1 MFAKAVTNQ
10 WTVTE
15 NGMKARVSSASACV
29 DLFYRGGAS
38 RDSDIIPYFS
48 AALATNK
55 ELAMRIALW
64 IRDVRG
70 GAGERET
77 FRNILRYLDKTNV
90 DLAIALINRVPELGR
105 WDDMLVVESPRAWD
119 HAVGMIQTALV
130 MKPRTSYEAS
140 YHGLCG
146 KWMPRKGPIAVKLT
160 KSMGLTPKQY
170 RQLIVSQTN
179 VVENQMCKKEWNRIN
194 YGHVPSVASARY
206 RAAFRRNDGERY
218 AQYVKDLSEG
228 TAKVNAGAIFPHDV
242 IKNLIDRYADSID
255 EVERHFTI
263 EQWNRLPNYIGD
275 NSVLPM
281 VDVSGSMSGVNV
293 SPSTTALHVAVSL
306 GLYASDK
313 NKGEFKDLILTFS
326 SNPSL
331 MRLTGNIAQKVEQL
345 KTAHWS
351 MSTNLEA
358 ALKLVLQVAVDGSV
372 PQEHMPKFL
381 LILSDMQFNE
391 AVSSSVRPGSPFFLE
406 AGEPNLSAFELA
418 KTLYA
423 QAGYT
428 MPKIV
433 FWNLASRDAN
443 VPVSFRDQNVA
454 LVSGFSP
461 AILKAVL
468 SGNLED
474 FTPESVMMTTVMD
487 ERYRWR

>member
-1 MFAKAVTNQ
+1 
-10 WTVTE
+10 
-15 NGMKARVSSASACV
+15 
-29 DLFYRGGAS
+29 
-38 RDSDIIPYFS
+38 
-48 AALATNK
+48 
-55 ELAMRIALW
+55 
-64 IRDVRG
+64 
-70 GAGERET
+70 
-77 FRNILRYLDKTNV
+77 
-90 DLAIALINRVPELGR
+90 
-105 WDDMLVVESPRAWD
+105 
-119 HAVGMIQTALV
+119 
-130 MKPRTSYEAS
+130 
-140 YHGLCG
+140 
-146 KWMPRKGPIAVKLT
+146 
-160 KSMGLTPKQY
+160 
-170 RQLIVSQTN
+170 
-179 VVENQMCKKEWNRIN
+179 
-194 YGHVPSVASARY
+194 
-206 RAAFRRNDGERY
+206 
-218 AQYVKDLSEG
+218 
-228 TAKVNAGAIFPHDV
+228 
-242 IKNLIDRYADSID
+242 
-255 EVERHFTI
+255 
-263 EQWNRLPNYIGD
+263 
-275 NSVLPM
+275 
-281 VDVSGSMSGVNV
+281 
-293 SPSTTALHVAVSL
+293 
-306 GLYASDK
+306 
-313 NKGEFKDLILTFS
+313 
-326 SNPSL
+326 
-331 MRLTGNIAQKVEQL
+331 
-345 KTAHWS
+345 